1 MVSEGEMRGVSRIIN
16 IEPYYQ
22 ATPIV
27 QCMIAYYKWPKPSW
41 PGSEDSRTHLH
52 SMKCTHVCSLPPL
65 VYCVEIIL
73 RIIGHGPLKYF
84 RNFWHV

>member
-22 ATPIV
+22 ATPTV

-41 PGSEDSRTHLH
+41 PGSEDSRSQLH
-52 SMKCTHVCSLPPL
+52 SIKCTRVPSHSLL
-65 VYCVEIIL
+65 CGDCIEDY
-73 RIIGHGPLKYF
+73 
-84 RNFWHV
+84 W